1 MLLGKSQRHRGCVRF
16 FWGNPMLNTSSSSK
30 NIVSFV
36 RNNPVAA
43 FATVTIVVLAGL
55 LLLSLLG

>member
-1 MLLGKSQRHRGCVRF
+1 
-16 FWGNPMLNTSSSSK
+16 MLNTSSSNK
-30 NIVSFV
+30 NIVNFV

-43 FATVTIVVLAGL
+43 FATVTIVVLMAL